1 MLSLLFYFFE
11 DPVLP
16 FKNNDHTIGNN
27 SRKNDQKNILRKNFT
42 LDMVSSR
49 NQSETARGEMPGHS
63 KFTLVYGRS
72 ADGSSGQCHVAI
84 GNLSKN
90 N

>member
-1 MLSLLFYFFE
+1 M
-11 DPVLP
+11 
-16 FKNNDHTIGNN
+16 IGNN

-63 KFTLVYGRS
+63 KFTLVYGRL
-72 ADGSSGQCHVAI
+72 GVANRI
-84 GNLSKN
+84 QLGPYSKRT
-90 N
+90 